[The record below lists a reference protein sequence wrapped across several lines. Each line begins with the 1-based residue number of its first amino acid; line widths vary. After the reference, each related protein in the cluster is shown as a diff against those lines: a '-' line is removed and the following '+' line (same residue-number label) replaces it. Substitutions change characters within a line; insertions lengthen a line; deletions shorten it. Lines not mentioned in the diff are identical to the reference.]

1 MSEAILV
8 TGGAGY
14 VGSHACKALAEAGY
28 LPVTVDD
35 LSSGN
40 REAVRWGP
48 LEVADVRDRVELERI
63 FSTHRPVAVFHFAG
77 LVRVDES
84 LDDPAR
90 YYDANVG
97 GTLALLEAC
106 KRAGTRY
113 FVLSSSAAVYGVPED
128 GAIPEDHPT
137 RPLSPYGESK
147 LLSERLLADF
157 EESCGI
163 AHCSLR
169 YFNAAGL
176 DPDDDLSWSQ
186 GRRPHLIPAVLAVAR
201 GERRALVI
209 NGDDYPTEDGSCVR
223 DFVHVSDLAQGHLR
237 ALDWLRAGGASG
249 AWNLGTGQG
258 ASVRQVVEAARRV
271 TGREIP
277 VEIGARRPGDAP
289 YLIADVAAAAG
300 TLSWGARHLDV
311 EAMVADEWRWTGASE
326 VEGS

>member
-1 MSEAILV
+1 MSEVVLV

-35 LSSGN
+35 LSSGH

-113 FVLSSSAAVYGVPED
+113 FVLSSSAAVYGVPEG
-128 GAIPEDHPT
+128 GAIAEDHPT

-157 EESCGI
+157 EESAGI

-176 DPDDDLSWSQ
+176 DAEDDLSWSQ
-186 GRRPHLIPAVLAVAR
+186 GQRPHLIPTILSVAR
-201 GERRALVI
+201 GDRSALVV
-209 NGDDYPTEDGSCVR
+209 NGEDYPTEDGTCVR

-237 ALDWLRAGGASG
+237 ALESLRSGGPSG
-249 AWNLGTGQG
+249 AWNLGTGRG
-258 ASVRQVVEAARRV
+258 ASVRRVIEAAARV
-271 TGREIP
+271 TGREIAVDVGP
-277 VEIGARRPGDAP
+277 RRPGDASF
-289 YLIADVAAAAG
+289 LVADVTAAE
-300 TLSWGARHLDV
+300 DV
-311 EAMVADEWRWTGASE
+311 LAWRAQRLLVEDMVADEWRWMSGE
-326 VEGS
+326 